1 MKAVILAAG
10 IASRLRPL
18 TNNCPKC
25 LLEIDGKCLL
35 QRSFDGLIQNGITEF
50 VVVTGYLHEQI
61 EAFLNNRYKDV
72 SITYIYNE
80 LYASTNN
87 IYSLWLARPEV
98 EGKEMLLLDSD
109 ILYDP
114 QIVARLL
121 ASPHQDILAL
131 NNHPLGEEEMK
142 IVPDGEG
149 KVKEISKTCA
159 IADATGESIG
169 IERMSASYTTALYKE
184 LEVMMEQEGLVNI
197 FYERAF
203 ERLIPKGHTFYIE
216 DTTDLF
222 STELDTVEDFN
233 TAKAL
238 IPAELY

>member
-1 MKAVILAAG
+1 
-10 IASRLRPL
+10 
-18 TNNCPKC
+18 
-25 LLEIDGKCLL
+25 
-35 QRSFDGLIQNGITEF
+35 
-50 VVVTGYLHEQI
+50 
-61 EAFLNNRYKDV
+61 
-72 SITYIYNE
+72 
-80 LYASTNN
+80 
-87 IYSLWLARPEV
+87 
-98 EGKEMLLLDSD
+98 MLLLDSD

-142 IVPDGEG
+142 IVPDSEG

-203 ERLIPKGHTFYIE
+203 ERLIPQGHTFWIE

-222 STELDTVEDFN
+222 STELDTVEDFDA
-233 TAKAL
+233 AKAL